1 MDKPELRASA
11 FARVEVPKGA
21 PPEADAAARAL
32 AERIAG
38 ALAGEAGLFPVHLRE
53 AADRLAAGAGRR
65 VIHGDFRAATRE
77 GLVPPYAEALYAI
90 PEVGRIAAPA
100 RTERGW
106 EVILLTRRMA
116 PRVYTREEIAAEV
129 FPEVRRRYFQL
140 WVNQLARSLGVR
152 VELDE
157 EQIARL
163 DEPRGQ
169 G

>member
-1 MDKPELRASA
+1 
-11 FARVEVPKGA
+11 
-21 PPEADAAARAL
+21 
-32 AERIAG
+32 
-38 ALAGEAGLFPVHLRE
+38 
-53 AADRLAAGAGRR
+53 
-65 VIHGDFRAATRE
+65 
-77 GLVPPYAEALYAI
+77 
-90 PEVGRIAAPA
+90 
-100 RTERGW
+100 
-106 EVILLTRRMA
+106 
-116 PRVYTREEIAAEV
+116 VYTREEIAAEV